1 MDHEHDDP
9 ELERRL
15 LDRFR
20 AGDAAAFDR
29 IVLLH
34 RLAVYRVARRILGSH
49 EEADE
54 AAQET
59 FLRAYRSLSGFRGD
73 SRLRTWLIR
82 ITVNVSRTLGAA
94 RERTTG
100 MDEVV
105 DAADDRETA
114 EAAAGRAEAAARVR
128 SAVEALPPRQRE
140 VVQLKVF
147 SDMTYDDVASAMGL
161 TAGAVKA
168 HFHQAVSNLRRIMA
182 TRTGREEA

>member
-9 ELERRL
+9 DLERRL

-29 IVLLH
+29 IVSLH

-59 FLRAYRSLSGFRGD
+59 FLRAYRSLSGFRGEC
-73 SRLRTWLIR
+73 RLRTWLIR
-82 ITVNVSRTLGAA
+82 ITLNVSRTLGAA

-100 MDEVV
+100 MDQVV

-114 EAAAGRAEAAARVR
+114 DAAAERAEAAGRVR

-140 VVQLKVF
+140 VVRLKVF
-147 SDMTYDDVASAMGL
+147 SDMTYDDVATAMGL

-168 HFHQAVSNLRRIMA
+168 HFHQAVSNLRRIMTA
-182 TRTGREEA
+182 GTGRGET